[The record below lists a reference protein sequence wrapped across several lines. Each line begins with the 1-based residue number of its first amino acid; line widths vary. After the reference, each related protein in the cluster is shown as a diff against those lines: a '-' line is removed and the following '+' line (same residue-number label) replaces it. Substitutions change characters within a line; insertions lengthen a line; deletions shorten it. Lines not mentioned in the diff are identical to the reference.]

1 MVKVYMVAPWEQYYG
16 YDMACARF
24 FSRKE
29 DAEEYCEKRREKD
42 NSWEVEEYDMDSE
55 LVDN

>member
-1 MVKVYMVAPWEQYYG
+1 MQKVYMVAPWEQYYG

-29 DAEEYCEKRREKD
+29 DADQYCEKRQEKD
-42 NSWEVEEYDMDSE
+42 SSWEVEEYDVDSE

>member
-1 MVKVYMVAPWEQYYG
+1 MKVYMVAPWEQYYG

-24 FSRKE
+24 FSTKE
-29 DAEEYCEKRREKD
+29 EADRYCEKRQEKD
-42 NSWEVEEYDMDSE
+42 SSWEVEEYDVDSE

>member
-16 YDMACARF
+16 YDMAFARF
-24 FSRKE
+24 FSNQK
-29 DAEEYCEKRREKD
+29 DADEYCEKRREKD
-42 NSWEVEEYDMDSE
+42 NSWEVEEYDLDSE